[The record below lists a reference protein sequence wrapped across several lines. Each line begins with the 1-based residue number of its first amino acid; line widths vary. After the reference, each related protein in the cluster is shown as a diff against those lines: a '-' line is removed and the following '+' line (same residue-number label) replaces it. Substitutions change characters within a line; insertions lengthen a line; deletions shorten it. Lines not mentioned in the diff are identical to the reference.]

1 MFTISNIIDD
11 ISRGCAV
18 HNMVEDRFSYRII
31 FFVNEGNNGSKHYI
45 DTTYSGL
52 RKSLESII
60 RDNLSVTNSVV
71 IAETTVLKHGKC
83 VCLQSRSYLFSL
95 EEYFKRINGE
105 SRDSNR
111 NENIMYTR
119 FAVR

>member
-1 MFTISNIIDD
+1 MDIPALRKVGENIMFTISNIIDD

-31 FFVNEGNNGSKHYI
+31 FFVNEGNNGFKHYI

-60 RDNLSVTNSVV
+60 RDNLSVTNSV
-71 IAETTVLKHGKC
+71 ANLK
-83 VCLQSRSYLFSL
+83 
-95 EEYFKRINGE
+95 
-105 SRDSNR
+105 
-111 NENIMYTR
+111 
-119 FAVR
+119 

>member
-1 MFTISNIIDD
+1 MEKWGVLKMDIPALRKVGENIMFTISNIIDD

-31 FFVNEGNNGSKHYI
+31 FFVNEGNNGFKHYI

-60 RDNLSVTNSVV
+60 RDNLSVTNSV
-71 IAETTVLKHGKC
+71 ANLK
-83 VCLQSRSYLFSL
+83 
-95 EEYFKRINGE
+95 
-105 SRDSNR
+105 
-111 NENIMYTR
+111 
-119 FAVR
+119 